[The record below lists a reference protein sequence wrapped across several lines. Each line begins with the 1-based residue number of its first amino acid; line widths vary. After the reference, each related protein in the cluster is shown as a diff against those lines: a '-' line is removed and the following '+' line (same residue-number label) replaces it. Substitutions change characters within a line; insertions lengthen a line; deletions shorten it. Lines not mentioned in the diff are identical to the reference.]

1 MTTPLSIYIHFPFC
15 LTKCTYCAFN
25 TYTKL
30 ERLID
35 PFVDAL
41 IREIDIVGV
50 SKPDQP
56 VHTIFFGGGTPSL
69 LTPEQLERILAALYH
84 RYRIT
89 PDAEVTLEANPNDLN
104 RDYLT
109 QLRKA
114 GINRLSIGVQSTHDH
129 ELKLFARRH
138 TTDHIAGAVSAAR
151 LADFNNLNLDLI
163 YGAPYQTLESW
174 EWTLRQVL
182 ALKPDHLS
190 LYALGLE
197 DGTPM
202 REWVAQGRLPAPDDD
217 LTADMYELA
226 TDLLAAAGFEQYEI
240 SNWAKPGHASR
251 HNLQYWRNEE
261 YIGLGPGAHGYAGG
275 YRYWTI
281 LSPQKYIQ
289 LMQAAKLENYIY
301 PRSPATDEAILVDRP
316 NEISETL
323 IMGLR
328 LLETGIEWHSFR
340 ERFGID
346 LRDIHSAV
354 IDRFV
359 GYQLLEIHSRG
370 VRLTRK
376 GRLLSN
382 AIFRE
387 LV

>member
-1 MTTPLSIYIHFPFC
+1 MTKPLSIYIHIPFC

-30 ERLID
+30 EHMVE
-35 PFVDAL
+35 PFVSAL
-41 IREIDIVGV
+41 IREIEVVGL
-50 SKPDQP
+50 SKPGQTA
-56 VHTIFFGGGTPSL
+56 HTIFFGGGTPSL
-69 LTPEQLERILAALYH
+69 LKTDQVERILAVLAHHYD
-84 RYRIT
+84 IM
-89 PDAEVTLEANPNDLN
+89 PDAEITLEANPNDLT
-104 RDYLT
+104 RPYLT
-109 QLRKA
+109 GLREA
-114 GINRLSIGVQSTHDH
+114 GINRLSIGVQSTHEN

-138 TTDHIAGAVSAAR
+138 DNDQVAGAISAAR
-151 LADFNNLNLDLI
+151 LAGFDNLNLDLI
-163 YGAPYQTLESW
+163 YGAPHQTLSSW
-174 EWTLRQVL
+174 EWTLKHVL
-182 ALKPDHLS
+182 SLKPDHLS

-202 REWVAQGRLPAPDDD
+202 RDWVAQGRLPAPDDD

-226 TDLLAAAGFEQYEI
+226 TDLLATEGFEQYEI
-240 SNWAKPGHASR
+240 SNWAKPGYASR
-251 HNLQYWRNEE
+251 HNIQYWRNEE

-281 LSPQKYIQ
+281 LPPQKYIQ
-289 LMQAAKLENYIY
+289 LMQGSDLHDYEY
-301 PRSPATDEAILVDRP
+301 PRTPATDEAVLVDRP

-328 LLETGIEWHSFR
+328 LLKNGIEWQSFQ
-340 ERFGID
+340 ERFGED
-346 LRDIHSAV
+346 LRDIHGPV

-359 GYQLLEIHSRG
+359 GHHLLETNANG
-370 VRLTRK
+370 VRLTRQ